1 MSEEIN
7 ISQLT
12 DSIMSLYEIYQRLEV
27 TDEVSTDNP
36 AFDFICEI
44 VDGIFN
50 SCMDLMSLTY
60 THPDANPEMVKAYKD
75 IILDLVNQDDDMLDF
90 IRDDIYN
97 DEELPFN

>member
-7 ISQLT
+7 IRQLT
-12 DSIMSLYEIYQRLEV
+12 DSIMNLYEIYQKLEI
-27 TDEVSTDNP
+27 TDEVSADNP

-60 THPDANPEMVKAYKD
+60 DHPDANPEMVNAYKE
-75 IILDLVNQDDDMLDF
+75 IILELVNQDDDMLDF